1 MNHLL
6 VETATTN
13 WNETTWG
20 QVLLAA
26 VLILFVNSLFFLSRR
41 LLRLRK
47 LRKLEVIPK
56 VRGLS
61 LSDMDEKHFQLQ
73 VAAAPQLLVES
84 GLRLVVAVQG
94 PDERKRQVVTEPTP
108 VPQNTLVIPR
118 DLAPI
123 GSTLWVNWVLGD
135 RVGPGASIRVS
146 LPYTRQ

>member
-1 MNHLL
+1 MC
-6 VETATTN
+6 
-13 WNETTWG
+13 
-20 QVLLAA
+20 
-26 VLILFVNSLFFLSRR
+26 IRDRFFLSRR
-41 LLRLRK
+41 LIRVRNQ
-47 LRKLEVIPK
+47 RRSEVIPK

-73 VAAAPQLLVES
+73 VSAAPQPLVEA
-84 GLRLVVAVQG
+84 GLRLAVAVQG
-94 PDERKRQVVTEPTP
+94 TDERKRQVVTEPTP

-146 LPYTRQ
+146 RTL

>member
-1 MNHLL
+1 MNYLL
-6 VETATTN
+6 VETTTN

-26 VLILFVNSLFFLSRR
+26 VLIVFVNSLFFLSRR
-41 LLRLRK
+41 LIRVRK

-73 VAAAPQLLVES
+73 VSAAPQPLVEA
-84 GLRLVVAVQG
+84 GLRLAVAVQG
-94 PDERKRQVVTEPTP
+94 SDDMKRQVVTEPTP

-123 GSTLWVNWVLGD
+123 GSTL
-135 RVGPGASIRVS
+135 
-146 LPYTRQ
+146 

>member
-1 MNHLL
+1 M
-6 VETATTN
+6 
-13 WNETTWG
+13 
-20 QVLLAA
+20 LLAA

-61 LSDMDEKHFQLQ
+61 LSDMVAKHFQLQ
-73 VAAAPQLLVES
+73 VSAAPQPLVEA
-84 GLRLVVAVQG
+84 GLRLVVAVQV
-94 PDERKRQVVTEPTP
+94 PEEMKRQAITEPTP
-108 VPQNTLVIPR
+108 VPQNILVIPR

>member
-26 VLILFVNSLFFLSRR
+26 VLILFVNSLFILSRR
-41 LLRLRK
+41 LIRVRNQ
-47 LRKLEVIPK
+47 RRSDVIPK

-73 VAAAPQLLVES
+73 VSAAPQPLVEA
-84 GLRLVVAVQG
+84 GLRLVVAVQV
-94 PDERKRQVVTEPTP
+94 PEEMKRQAITEPTP
-108 VPQNTLVIPR
+108 VPQNILVIPR

-146 LPYTRQ
+146 RTL

>member
-6 VETATTN
+6 VETTTN

-41 LLRLRK
+41 LIRVRNQ
-47 LRKLEVIPK
+47 RRSDVIPK

-73 VAAAPQLLVES
+73 VSAAPQPLVEA
-84 GLRLVVAVQG
+84 GLRLVVAVQV
-94 PDERKRQVVTEPTP
+94 PEEMKRRAVTEPTP

>member
-1 MNHLL
+1 MNRLL
-6 VETATTN
+6 VATTTN

-20 QVLLAA
+20 QVLLAV
-26 VLILFVNSLFFLSRR
+26 VLILFVNSLFFFSRR
-41 LLRLRK
+41 LFRIRK

-73 VAAAPQLLVES
+73 VSAAPQHLVEA
-84 GLRLVVAVQG
+84 GLRLAVAVQG
-94 PDERKRQVVTEPTP
+94 PDDIKRQVVTEPTL
-108 VPQNTLVIPR
+108 VPQNTLVVPR

-123 GSTLWVNWVLGD
+123 GSTLWVNWVLAG

-146 LPYTRQ
+146 RTL

>member
-6 VETATTN
+6 VETTTN
-13 WNETTWG
+13 WNETTWR

-26 VLILFVNSLFFLSRR
+26 VLIVFINSLFFLSRR
-41 LLRLRK
+41 LIRVRNQ
-47 LRKLEVIPK
+47 RRSEVIPK

-73 VAAAPQLLVES
+73 VSAAPQPLVEA
-84 GLRLVVAVQG
+84 GLRLAVAVQG
-94 PDERKRQVVTEPTP
+94 PDDMRRQVVTEPTP
-108 VPQNTLVIPR
+108 VPQNTLVVPR

-123 GSTLWVNWVLGD
+123 GSTLWVNWVRGE

-146 LPYTRQ
+146 RTL

>member
-1 MNHLL
+1 MNRLL
-6 VETATTN
+6 VATTTIN
-13 WNETTWG
+13 WNETIWG
-20 QVLLAA
+20 QLLLAA
-26 VLILFVNSLFFLSRR
+26 VLIVLVNSLIFLPRR
-41 LLRLRK
+41 LIRIRK
-47 LRKLEVIPK
+47 LRKSEVIPK

-73 VAAAPQLLVES
+73 VSAAPQPLVEA
-84 GLRLVVAVQG
+84 GLRLAVAVQG
-94 PDERKRQVVTEPTP
+94 PDDMKRQVVTEPTP

-146 LPYTRQ
+146 RTL

>member
-6 VETATTN
+6 VETTTN

-41 LLRLRK
+41 LIRVRNQ
-47 LRKLEVIPK
+47 RRSDVIPK

-61 LSDMDEKHFQLQ
+61 LSDMDEKHFQLE
-73 VAAAPQLLVES
+73 VSAAPQPLVEA
-84 GLRLVVAVQG
+84 GLRLVVAVQV
-94 PDERKRQVVTEPTP
+94 PEEMKRQAITEPTP
-108 VPQNTLVIPR
+108 VPQNILVIPR

-146 LPYTRQ
+146 RTL

>member
-41 LLRLRK
+41 LIRVRNQ
-47 LRKLEVIPK
+47 RRSDVIPK

-61 LSDMDEKHFQLQ
+61 LSDMDAKHFQLQ
-73 VAAAPQLLVES
+73 VSEAPQPLVEA
-84 GLRLVVAVQG
+84 GLRLVVAVQV
-94 PDERKRQVVTEPTP
+94 PEEMKRQAITEPTP
-108 VPQNTLVIPR
+108 VPQNILVIPR

-123 GSTLWVNWVLGD
+123 GSTLWVNWVRGD

-146 LPYTRQ
+146 RTL

>member
-6 VETATTN
+6 VETTTN

-61 LSDMDEKHFQLQ
+61 LSDMDAKHFQLQ
-73 VAAAPQLLVES
+73 VSEAPQPLVEA
-84 GLRLVVAVQG
+84 GLRLVVAVQV
-94 PDERKRQVVTEPTP
+94 PEEMKRQAITEPTP

>member
-1 MNHLL
+1 MNRLL
-6 VETATTN
+6 VATTTN

-26 VLILFVNSLFFLSRR
+26 VLILFVNSLFFFSRR
-41 LLRLRK
+41 LFRIRK

-73 VAAAPQLLVES
+73 VSAAPQPLVEA
-84 GLRLVVAVQG
+84 GLRLTVAMQG
-94 PDERKRQVVTEPTP
+94 PNDMRRQVVTEPTL
-108 VPQNTLVIPR
+108 VPQNTLVVPR

-146 LPYTRQ
+146 RTL

>member
-41 LLRLRK
+41 VLRLRK

-61 LSDMDEKHFQLQ
+61 LSDMDAKHFQLQ
-73 VAAAPQLLVES
+73 VSEAPQPLVEA
-84 GLRLVVAVQG
+84 GLRLVVAVQV
-94 PDERKRQVVTEPTP
+94 PEEMKRQAIT
-108 VPQNTLVIPR
+108 
-118 DLAPI
+118 
-123 GSTLWVNWVLGD
+123 
-135 RVGPGASIRVS
+135 
-146 LPYTRQ
+146 

>member
-6 VETATTN
+6 VETTTN

-26 VLILFVNSLFFLSRR
+26 VLIVFVNSLFFLSRR
-41 LLRLRK
+41 LIRVRK

-61 LSDMDEKHFQLQ
+61 LFDMDEKHFQLQ
-73 VAAAPQLLVES
+73 VSAAPQPLVEA
-84 GLRLVVAVQG
+84 GLRLAVAVQG
-94 PDERKRQVVTEPTP
+94 SDDMKRQVVTEPTP

-146 LPYTRQ
+146 RTL

>member
-6 VETATTN
+6 VETTTN

-26 VLILFVNSLFFLSRR
+26 VLIVFVNSLFFLSRR
-41 LLRLRK
+41 LIRVRK

-73 VAAAPQLLVES
+73 VSAAPQPLVEA
-84 GLRLVVAVQG
+84 GLRLAVAVQG
-94 PDERKRQVVTEPTP
+94 PDDMKRQVVTEPTP

-146 LPYTRQ
+146 RTL

>member
-6 VETATTN
+6 VETTTN

-26 VLILFVNSLFFLSRR
+26 VLIVFVNSLFFLSRR
-41 LLRLRK
+41 LIRVRK

-73 VAAAPQLLVES
+73 VSAAPQPLVEA
-84 GLRLVVAVQG
+84 GLRLAVAVQG
-94 PDERKRQVVTEPTP
+94 PDDMKRQVVTEPTP

-135 RVGPGASIRVS
+135 RVGPGSSIRVS
-146 LPYTRQ
+146 RTL